1 IAFISALIIT
11 QCDGFVS
18 SSFASFSKER
28 LSTAQSNTLACFRF
42 GRITPCRTRKD
53 RISGRSCADGVRSLS
68 CGLQVTVR
76 IRGKKSREED
86 YTNQAYDEYAK
97 RLRPV
102 LALETQWHKT
112 DEELEAAVRKDPGV
126 VVCLD
131 EGGRQMDSPT
141 FSDFLFTKLESG
153 GSRLTFV
160 IGGAEGLPPGLK
172 SNPPQGGAKLSLSSM
187 TFTHL
192 WARAL
197 LAEQIYRASEIRRG
211 SKYHKQ

>member
-1 IAFISALIIT
+1 MLGGNVVVVLSALLAT
-11 QCDGFVS
+11 STTFVS
-18 SSFASFSKER
+18 SFVHSRSTTQ
-28 LSTAQSNTLACFRF
+28 LSREWSAWRRRSPSGTRRYSVT
-42 GRITPCRTRKD
+42 GRRRELT
-53 RISGRSCADGVRSLS
+53 
-68 CGLQVTVR
+68 CGLQITVR

-86 YTNQAYDEYAK
+86 YTNQQAYDEYAK

-102 LALETQWHKT
+102 LALDTQWHKT
-112 DEELEAAVRKDPGV
+112 DDDLEAAVRKDPGV

-131 EGGRQMDSPT
+131 EGGRQMNSPA
-141 FSDFLFTKLESG
+141 FSDFLFSKLEEG

-160 IGGAEGLPPGLK
+160 VGGAEGLPPGLK
-172 SNPPQGGAKLSLSSM
+172 QKPPHGGAKLSLSSM

-211 SKYHKQ
+211 SKYHKE

>member
-1 IAFISALIIT
+1 MRRNFWSKISNSRP
-11 QCDGFVS
+11 S
-18 SSFASFSKER
+18 SCR
-28 LSTAQSNTLACFRF
+28 STSSRRQELT
-42 GRITPCRTRKD
+42 
-53 RISGRSCADGVRSLS
+53 

-76 IRGKKSREED
+76 IRGKKSREDD
-86 YTNQAYDEYAK
+86 YTNQAYDEYVK

-102 LALETQWHKT
+102 MALDTQWHKT
-112 DEELEAAVRKDPGV
+112 DEELETAVRKDTGV

-131 EGGRQMDSPT
+131 EGGRQMTSPA
-141 FSDFLFTKLESG
+141 FSEFLFSKLEEG

-160 IGGAEGLPPGLK
+160 VGGAEGLPPGLK
-172 SNPPQGGAKLSLSSM
+172 SNPPKAEAKLSLSSM

-211 SKYHKQ
+211 SKYHKD